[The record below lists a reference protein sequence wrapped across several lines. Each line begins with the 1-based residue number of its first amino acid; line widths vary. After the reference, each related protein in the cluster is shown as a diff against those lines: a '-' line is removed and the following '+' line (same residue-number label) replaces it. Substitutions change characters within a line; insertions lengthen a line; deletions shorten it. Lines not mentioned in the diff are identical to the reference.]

1 MISVAQLELFAM
13 PDNHFAR
20 RTGVHF
26 ARLAGLYAL
35 YSVWMFFVDYASTPS
50 YLLRFIFVGQ
60 ASAFWL
66 GALVP
71 LAVFAAAVNRFDLFG
86 EMELET
92 RGKDWKW
99 LALIAG
105 GVCLYILLASLA
117 WEYGLLLAAPE
128 LVRTWPGYDVV
139 HLSIDVAIG
148 IFTVT
153 AGVAG
158 AATGHATQSWSPLRR
173 VAGRWLVAVAL
184 VVSFAAALDHFAY
197 LARMHGYSAGWIVLC
212 APLLPLLGACA
223 LVRSCRYGV
232 LEVLGVDRRYANWL
246 DADTVDR
253 IVTAVVREDQKGSPR
268 VEDVAQTQSE
278 LEFARLVRGLRRVA
292 APMVE
297 VTEAEARETVAR
309 ALAEAPPRPA
319 PRSRRLRSKWLEPER
334 LGEFGVAWA
343 ALSVGL
349 TLPGLLQEPG
359 VLLQGV
365 RPYLTPAV
373 TIGLLGA
380 FAHTYLLPRSTAAR
394 RPVPVPR

>member
-1 MISVAQLELFAM
+1 MSFAM
-13 PDNHFAR
+13 PDNDFAR

-35 YSVWMFFVDYASTPS
+35 YSVWLFFVYYASTPS
-50 YLLRFIFVGQ
+50 YLLRFIFVGE

-86 EMELET
+86 EMET
-92 RGKDWKW
+92 RRQDWKW
-99 LALIAG
+99 LAVIAG
-105 GVCLYILLASLA
+105 GMCLYIFLATLA
-117 WEYGLLLAAPE
+117 WEYVLLRAAPE
-128 LVRTWPGYDVV
+128 LVRTWPGYDAV
-139 HLSIDVAIG
+139 HLSIEVAIG
-148 IFTVT
+148 IFVVIT
-153 AGVAG
+153 AVAG
-158 AATGHATQSWSPLRR
+158 AATGRATQSWSPLRR

-197 LARMHGYSAGWIVLC
+197 LARMHGYSVGWTVLC
-212 APLLPLLGACA
+212 APLLPLLAACA
-223 LVRSCRYGV
+223 LIRACRYGV
-232 LEVLGVDRRYANWL
+232 LEVIGLNRRYANWL
-246 DADTVDR
+246 DEHAVDR
-253 IVTAVVREDQKGSPR
+253 IVTAVVREDEEGGR
-268 VEDVAQTQSE
+268 RAEEVAQTPTE
-278 LEFARLVRGLRRVA
+278 LDLARFVRGLRRVA

-343 ALSVGL
+343 FLSAGL

-359 VLLQGV
+359 LLWQGV
-365 RPYLTPAV
+365 GPYLAPAV

-380 FAHTYLLPRSTAAR
+380 FAHTYLLPPSTAAR
-394 RPVPVPR
+394 RPVAVPR

>member
-1 MISVAQLELFAM
+1 MSFAM

-50 YLLRFIFVGQ
+50 YLLRFVFVGM
-60 ASAFWL
+60 ASEFWL

-71 LAVFAAAVNRFDLFG
+71 LAVFAAAVNHFDLFG
-86 EMELET
+86 ETGLET
-92 RGKDWKW
+92 RRQDWKW
-99 LALIAG
+99 LAWIAG
-105 GVCLYILLASLA
+105 GVCLYILLATLA
-117 WEYGLLLAAPE
+117 WEYALLLAAPE
-128 LVRTWPGYDVV
+128 LVRTWPNFGAGR
-139 HLSIDVAIG
+139 LSIDVAVG
-148 IFTVT
+148 IFVVIV
-153 AGVAG
+153 GVAG
-158 AATGHATQSWSPLRR
+158 AATGHATRSWSPLRR

-197 LARMHGYSAGWIVLC
+197 LARMHGYSAGWIALC
-212 APLLPLLGACA
+212 APLLPLLAACA

-232 LEVLGVDRRYANWL
+232 LEVIGVNRRYANWL
-246 DADTVDR
+246 DADAVDR
-253 IVTAVVREDQKGSPR
+253 IVTAAIREDQEGGPR
-268 VEDVAQTQSE
+268 AEGVAQTQAE
-278 LEFARLVRGLRRVA
+278 LDLARFVRGLRRVA
-292 APMVE
+292 VPMVE

-309 ALAEAPPRPA
+309 ALAEAPLRPA
-319 PRSRRLRSKWLEPER
+319 PQSRRIRSKWLDAER

-349 TLPGLLQEPG
+349 TLPGLLQESG
-359 VLLQGV
+359 MLWQDVG
-365 RPYLTPAV
+365 PYLAPAV

-380 FAHTYLLPRSTAAR
+380 FAHAYLLPRSTEAR

>member
-1 MISVAQLELFAM
+1 MSFAM
-13 PDNHFAR
+13 PDNDFAR

-35 YSVWMFFVDYASTPS
+35 YSVWLFFVYYASTPS
-50 YLLRFIFVGQ
+50 YLLRFIFVGE

-86 EMELET
+86 EMET
-92 RGKDWKW
+92 RRQDWKW
-99 LALIAG
+99 LAAIAG
-105 GVCLYILLASLA
+105 GMCLYIFLATVA
-117 WEYGLLLAAPE
+117 WEYVLLLAAPE
-128 LVRTWPGYDVV
+128 LVRTWPSFSVGRQSVD
-139 HLSIDVAIG
+139 IAIG
-148 IFTVT
+148 IFVVI

-173 VAGRWLVAVAL
+173 VAGRWLVAVVL

-197 LARMHGYSAGWIVLC
+197 LARMHGYSAGWTVLC
-212 APLLPLLGACA
+212 APLLPLLATCA
-223 LVRSCRYGV
+223 LVRACRYGV
-232 LEVLGVDRRYANWL
+232 LEVIGLNRRYANWL
-246 DADTVDR
+246 DEHAVDR
-253 IVTAVVREDQKGSPR
+253 IVTAVVREDQEGGPR
-268 VEDVAQTQSE
+268 AEEVAQTEAE
-278 LEFARLVRGLRRVA
+278 LDFARFVRGLRRVA
-292 APMVE
+292 VPMVE
-297 VTEAEARETVAR
+297 VTEAEAREMVAR

-343 ALSVGL
+343 FLSVGL

-359 VLLQGV
+359 LLWQGV
-365 RPYLTPAV
+365 GPYLAPAV